1 MGYNIRPEQIALAA
15 QECGRFDIE
24 EATIVA
30 ALGLAIDPTAIYAR
44 QAIER
49 LSSQLLDLVTAREDA
64 RNAGKVGPVRQEKHI
79 ADACTGFLVAAM
91 IEVCATASVAPP
103 PALAAIVRVHFGT
116 DNYAAAQMRA
126 DQGAYQRAMIFKI
139 AYPEASQSKIARFAR
154 VARTLVSEWN
164 KDGALDRA
172 AASHAKRLE
181 RETGLEARIAAYL
194 IVKSQD

>member
-1 MGYNIRPEQIALAA
+1 
-15 QECGRFDIE
+15 
-24 EATIVA
+24 
-30 ALGLAIDPTAIYAR
+30 
-44 QAIER
+44 
-49 LSSQLLDLVTAREDA
+49 
-64 RNAGKVGPVRQEKHI
+64 
-79 ADACTGFLVAAM
+79 M

-164 KDGALDRA
+164 KDGALDQA